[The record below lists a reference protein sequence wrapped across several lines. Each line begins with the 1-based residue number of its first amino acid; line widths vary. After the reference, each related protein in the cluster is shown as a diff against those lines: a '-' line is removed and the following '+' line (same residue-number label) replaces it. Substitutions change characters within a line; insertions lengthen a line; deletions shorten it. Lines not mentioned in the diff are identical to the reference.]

1 MDAETRRALQVLA
14 REELKLR
21 VLQDVLIDIQVCRL
35 EGWDPR
41 EFARE
46 LVALIKGVVETCRL

>member
-1 MDAETRRALQVLA
+1 MDAETRRARQVLA

-21 VLQDVLIDIQVCRL
+21 VLQDMLIDISVCRL

>member
-21 VLQDVLIDIQVCRL
+21 VLQDLLIDISVCRL

-46 LVALIKGVVETCRL
+46 LVALVRGVVETCGY

>member
-1 MDAETRRALQVLA
+1 MDAEPRRALQVLA

-35 EGWDPR
+35 EGRDPM

-46 LVALIKGVVETCRL
+46 LVALIKGVVESCGY

>member
-1 MDAETRRALQVLA
+1 MPDETRRALQVLA

-46 LVALIKGVVETCRL
+46 LVALIKGVVETCGY

>member
-1 MDAETRRALQVLA
+1 MPDETRQALQVLA

-21 VLQDVLIDIQVCRL
+21 VLQDVLIDISVCQL

-46 LVALIKGVVETCRL
+46 LVALIKGVVETCGY

>member
-1 MDAETRRALQVLA
+1 MDADTRRTLQVLT

-21 VLQDVLIDIQVCRL
+21 VLQDVLIDISVCRL
-35 EGWDPR
+35 EGGDPT

-46 LVALIKGVVETCRL
+46 LVALIKGVVETCGY